1 MQSAGGE
8 NYDVEK
14 TRTAPEAP
22 DDMSRIT
29 QAGVGDLGVG
39 SRVALCLNVAT
50 EVGIYRGALV
60 AVIGLGVNQPCVDA
74 GVFSAATQARLNSRT
89 AVCRGS

>member
-14 TRTAPEAP
+14 TRTAPETP

-29 QAGVGDLGVG
+29 QAGAGNLGVG

-60 AVIGLGVNQPCVDA
+60 TVIGFAVNQPRVDA
-74 GVFSAATQARLNSRT
+74 GVSSTATQARLNSRT